1 MIVARL
7 RLMLAAAAGAGLT
20 AAAVVAMESEVAPAA
35 YVGSGLLCSAVPL
48 TALAAW
54 RALRRGPPAP
64 AAVEIAPAPAMG
76 QMLHIATWAGIA
88 TGASIWTLAAATL
101 DFEGKAGFWLMGPL
115 GVVVG
120 CGMAAATLWSM
131 AHPFPAIRAD
141 STGIAVGGGLV
152 TPWRDI
158 VSVKVRRSAFAFAHL
173 EIRLRDGTTLRPKL
187 PLTLGHEDVAD
198 LMAVVGRQRPRSE
211 PAGLAQAVQQP

>member
-20 AAAVVAMESEVAPAA
+20 AAAAVAMESDVGPAA
-35 YVGSGLLCSAVPL
+35 HVGSGLLCSAVPL

-54 RALRRGPPAP
+54 RALRPGPASPTFA
-64 AAVEIAPAPAMG
+64 EIAQAPAMG

-88 TGASIWTLAAATL
+88 TGASIWTLGAATL

-115 GVVVG
+115 GMVVG
-120 CGMAAATLWSM
+120 SAMAAATLWSM
-131 AHPFPAIRAD
+131 ACPFPVIRAD
-141 STGIAVGGGLV
+141 ANGIAVGGGLV

-158 VSVKVRRSAFAFAHL
+158 AAVKVRRSPWAFAHL
-173 EIRLRDGTTLRPKL
+173 EIRLTDGTRLRPKL
-187 PLTLGHEDVAD
+187 PPTLGHEDVAG
-198 LMAVVGRQRPRSE
+198 LMAVVGRHLPPSE
-211 PAGLAQAVQQP
+211 PVGLAQAVQQP